1 VTNLD
6 VSLGD
11 VRFVVVDVESTG
23 GTSGEHRLIE
33 IAMIVLQD
41 GMIVDRHASLV
52 NPHESI
58 PDFIQ
63 RMTGITEAM
72 VEGAPEEAEAIAPV
86 LAALDHPHAVFVA
99 HNVGFDWGFVQRA
112 IERQGRMVPPIAR
125 LCTVK
130 LSRRIHTDLARHD
143 LASVSAHCQVEITDR
158 HRAMG
163 DTEATVEVLRSMLQ
177 RAQDEHQAATLGD
190 LIALQYTERSPARR
204 DIELRQAMEKYLRD
218 LPDAPGVYS
227 FLSSKRNVLY
237 VGTAQSLATQVRS
250 YFADPPV
257 HGRRVH
263 KMLRYAK
270 HIRWK
275 QTGTYLGAMLLEARE
290 RSAKRPAYNTP
301 THNTPADALT
311 PSTVETPPEMDV
323 LIAVPS
329 AVRTTV
335 VDLLLLR
342 GGRVVALHT
351 VQDTLDSDI
360 ADQLR
365 LAAAEPVHNGR
376 YTPQELEQL
385 RIITSWINTHKPRT
399 AVAQLQVERVVDQ
412 ARELVAHARSLVR
425 HA

>member
-1 VTNLD
+1 MTNLD
-6 VSLGD
+6 VALSD

-33 IAMIVLQD
+33 IAMVVLHD
-41 GMIVDRHASLV
+41 GMIVGRHSSLV
-52 NPHESI
+52 NPHEPI

-63 RMTGITEAM
+63 RMTGITGSM
-72 VEGAPEEAEAIAPV
+72 VADAPEEAEAIAPV
-86 LAALDHPHAVFVA
+86 LEALAHPSSVFVA
-99 HNVGFDWGFVQRA
+99 HNVGFDWGFIQRA

-130 LSRRIHTDLARHD
+130 LSRRIHTELARHD
-143 LASVSAHCQVEITDR
+143 LASVSAHCNVQITDR

-163 DTEATVEVLRSMLQ
+163 DTEATVEVLRSILQ
-177 RAQDEHQAATLGD
+177 RAQDDHQASTLGD

-204 DIELRQAMEKYLRD
+204 DIEVRQALEKYLRD

-237 VGTAQSLATQVRS
+237 VGTAHSLSTQVRS

-257 HGRRVH
+257 HGRRIH

-290 RSAKRPAYNTP
+290 RSAKKPTYNAPASLVNSS
-301 THNTPADALT
+301 AMD
-311 PSTVETPPEMDV
+311 TPPEMDV

-329 AVRTTV
+329 AIKAAM

-342 GGRVVALHT
+342 GGRLVALHT
-351 VQDTLDSDI
+351 VEESLDSGT
-360 ADQLR
+360 ADELR
-365 LAAAEPVHNGR
+365 LAAAEPVRSGR
-376 YTPQELEQL
+376 FSAQDLEQL
-385 RIITSWINTHKPRT
+385 RIITAWLNTHKPRT
-399 AVAQLQVERVVDQ
+399 AVAQLDAERIVDQ
-412 ARELVAHARSLVR
+412 ARELIAHAQSLVAHA
-425 HA
+425 